1 MKIVLSAAYGMGNIG
16 DEAIADMAVAHLRE
30 VAPGARITV
39 LVSDHVVWREAHPS
53 SDVRALPGFFSRS
66 FARPSAWPGLA
77 RSFFAVAA
85 CDAFVWGGGGLV
97 RNRTVW
103 LRQYLRGTRL
113 ASFFRKPVIV
123 LAVGVEAIADAD
135 VKRLL
140 RALRSADAV
149 SVRDDNSKRNLV
161 DAVPG
166 LRVDVVSDGVF
177 HWPAVRHNPPARP
190 VLGVNLCN
198 VEGSGGMDD
207 AIRGWLDDLSSVLLA
222 AGEGKDFDVVS
233 LPTNKKDEKF
243 STYFCSLSPGRTH
256 AVAATPAAYVGRLA
270 GCTAFVGMRLH
281 SCILASRVEGL
292 PTLCFAYA
300 AKTMDM
306 FRACGA
312 GASAFPL
319 DAVRSAAFRDALD
332 TALSG
337 AVVPALR
344 PGESAVHPCE
354 WLRARLSR

>member
-16 DEAIADMAVAHLRE
+16 DEAIADMAVLHLRE
-30 VAPGARITV
+30 AAPGARVTV
-39 LVSDHVVWREAHPS
+39 LVHDPAIWKEAHPS

-66 FARPSAWPGLA
+66 FARPGAWPGLVRA
-77 RSFFAVAA
+77 FLAVAA

-103 LRQYLRGTRL
+103 LRQYLRGARL
-113 ASFFRKPVIV
+113 ASFFRKPVFV
-123 LAVGVEAIADAD
+123 LAVGVEPIADAG

-140 RALRSADAV
+140 RFLRSADAV
-149 SVRDDNSKRNLV
+149 SVRDEDSKRNLV

-177 HWPAVRHNPPARP
+177 HWPSVRRDPPARP

-198 VEGSGGMDD
+198 AEGSGGMDD
-207 AIRGWLDDLSSVLLA
+207 GIRRWLDALSETLLA
-222 AGEGKDFDVVS
+222 AGEGTTFDVLS

-243 STYFCSLSPGRTH
+243 STYFCSLSPGRVH
-256 AVAATPAAYVGRLA
+256 AVAATPAAYAGRLA

-300 AKTMDM
+300 GKTMDM

-319 DAVRSAAFRDALD
+319 EAVRSEAFRAALGA
-332 TALSG
+332 ALSG
-337 AVVPALR
+337 AALPPLR
-344 PGESAVHPCE
+344 PGETAVHPRE
-354 WLRARLSR
+354 WLRGRLAG